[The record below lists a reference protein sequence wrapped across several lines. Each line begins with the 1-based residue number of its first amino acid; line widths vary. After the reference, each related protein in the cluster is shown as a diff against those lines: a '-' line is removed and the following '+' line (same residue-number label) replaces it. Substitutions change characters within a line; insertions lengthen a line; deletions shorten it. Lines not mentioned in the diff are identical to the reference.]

1 MSKAFDSVKRTIL
14 LDDLKQI
21 VEADELHILQILIKD
36 VTLQVRN
43 INKLGNKFETNI
55 GIPQGD
61 CLSPIL
67 FTFYLANSLKDQQ
80 DCDNNLLTEHNYS
93 NKDKILNIEEQ
104 FADDIGWAT
113 TSKEKLEEI
122 KIETKSKLEL
132 RNLKINLDKTEQYTI
147 SATAEDEWKKCKYL
161 GSMLTGSMDTDSD
174 INRQKQ
180 LYMAMYNKYKDKLQ
194 EKKLSLTIRMRIFN
208 AFIRPVFMYN
218 RELWA
223 FTKKTENVIDTFHR
237 NLLRKILNIHY
248 PHIITNI
255 DLLKPNE

>member
-21 VEADELHILQILIKD
+21 VEADELYVLKILIED

-43 INKLGNKFETNI
+43 SNKLGNKFETNI

-93 NKDKILNIEEQ
+93 NKHKILNIEEQ

-113 TSKEKLEEI
+113 TSKEILEEI
-122 KIETKSKLEL
+122 KIETK
-132 RNLKINLDKTEQYTI
+132 
-147 SATAEDEWKKCKYL
+147 
-161 GSMLTGSMDTDSD
+161 
-174 INRQKQ
+174 
-180 LYMAMYNKYKDKLQ
+180 
-194 EKKLSLTIRMRIFN
+194 
-208 AFIRPVFMYN
+208 
-218 RELWA
+218 
-223 FTKKTENVIDTFHR
+223 
-237 NLLRKILNIHY
+237 
-248 PHIITNI
+248 
-255 DLLKPNE
+255 